1 MGISQLTNIRKRVWA
16 GAMAGEPQLYQLFRN
31 SILAADRGAFLDAGK
46 WNNFPKAAGELW
58 SQDWNGAGWPRL
70 CVSVFH

>member
-1 MGISQLTNIRKRVWA
+1 MSTGGRERGLSRVGISQLTNIRKRVWA

-46 WNNFPKAAGELW
+46 WNN
-58 SQDWNGAGWPRL
+58 S
-70 CVSVFH
+70 CVFLFGDRKSVV